1 RRRGGGHRHPPGAV
15 GVVPDLPGNRGLAAG
30 GGGDRVSQAN
40 HAPAKPANS
49 AATRPER
56 RPGPHMGPPRGGPHA
71 MTMPVE
77 RAKDFHGTLRQLL
90 KYLRPHLGTLVLVGI
105 LAAASTLFG
114 VISPR
119 VLGHATTVIF
129 DGFMARLQGVPG
141 AGVDFGAL
149 TPAVASSLALR
160 RLARPRRDPERGH
173 VRRRLYLRHAAVD
186 HHAGDHV
193 RRDAGGR
200 AGDDAQDASVAAA
213 NRPAVAAG
221 RGRAHVSGGPPV

>member
-1 RRRGGGHRHPPGAV
+1 
-15 GVVPDLPGNRGLAAG
+15 
-30 GGGDRVSQAN
+30 N
-40 HAPAKPANS
+40 HAPAKPANN

-129 DGFMARLQGVPG
+129 DGFMARLHGVPG
-141 AGVDFGAL
+141 ARVDFGAEKGGI
-149 TPAVASSLALR
+149 AVLAFLYVAP
-160 RLARPRRDPERGH
+160 LAFNCSCNTIIT
-173 VRRRLYLRHAAVD
+173 V
-186 HHAGDHV
+186 
-193 RRDAGGR
+193 
-200 AGDDAQDASVAAA
+200 
-213 NRPAVAAG
+213 
-221 RGRAHVSGGPPV
+221 